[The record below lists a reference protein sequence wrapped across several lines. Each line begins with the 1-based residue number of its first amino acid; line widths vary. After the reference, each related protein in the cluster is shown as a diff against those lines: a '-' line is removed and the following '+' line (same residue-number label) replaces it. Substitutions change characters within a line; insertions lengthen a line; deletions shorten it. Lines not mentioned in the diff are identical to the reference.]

1 MKELT
6 EFELISSK
14 GGFWKTFLA
23 GLSGAA
29 GVLLGKD
36 VGEIWKEGWND
47 PYGKD

>member
-23 GLSGAA
+23 GVTGAV
-29 GVLLGKD
+29 GFVL
-36 VGEIWKEGWND
+36 GEDFTEVWNEGWND